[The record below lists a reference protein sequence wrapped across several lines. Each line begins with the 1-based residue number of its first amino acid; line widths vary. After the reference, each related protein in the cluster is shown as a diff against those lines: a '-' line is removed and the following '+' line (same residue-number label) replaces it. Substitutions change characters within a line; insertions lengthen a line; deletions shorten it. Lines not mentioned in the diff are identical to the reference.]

1 MNKPLPRLTEKQR
14 ISVNTLVKNECC
26 NYDEGNCLLLD
37 DGETHCCPQLITY
50 SLLCQYFRRAVL
62 PLRPD
67 LENEILSQK
76 PKNVCRNCNK
86 PFEKIHHNQLYCT
99 QCAESRKKWS
109 NTLSARR
116 QRDKKRMKSSF

>member
-1 MNKPLPRLTEKQR
+1 MSEKLPRLTPKQR
-14 ISVNTLVKNECC
+14 VSVNALVKNECC

-86 PFEKIHHNQLYCT
+86 QFEKIQHNQLYFKK
-99 QCAESRKKWS
+99 CAESRKKWS